1 MTICKGR
8 TVSITNR
15 LSFYDSAGLETK
27 QHYFIQSGCKNRALL
42 SQDLC
47 GSCLDKNEKLKELT
61 IKENILKDKEG
72 KRVWQPR
79 VLHGKIGETIPPWS
93 QIEDGEWYN
102 SMLKK
107 GFRKEVE
114 MVKEVVKPEATKV
127 TKVTKR
133 KAAIKKDKSTPSNVV
148 EELKPKMY
156 VDPSSREEV
165 VDIVQLAVKPI
176 TISGKQYY
184 YESNK
189 DKVYTLDYTY
199 VGRYDVKNEVLCTE
213 YPDSDSDPNLCS

>member
-1 MTICKGR
+1 MATCKGR
-8 TVSITNR
+8 SVSATKKET
-15 LSFYDSAGLETK
+15 FYDSSGLVTN
-27 QHYFIQSGCKNRALL
+27 QHYFIPLACISKSLINQE
-42 SQDLC
+42 LC
-47 GSCLDKNEKLKELT
+47 GSCLDKDEKLKELD
-61 IKENILKDKEG
+61 IQGHILKDKTK

-79 VLHGKIGETIPPWS
+79 VLHGKIGEPIPPWS

-114 MVKEVVKPEATKV
+114 MVKSGKKAVEEPKVAKTK
-127 TKVTKR
+127 TKKLPL
-133 KAAIKKDKSTPSNVV
+133 ASNVV

-156 VDPSSREEV
+156 VDPSKKEEV
-165 VDIVQLAVKPI
+165 YDIVELSVKPI
-176 TISGKQYY
+176 TIAGKQYY
-184 YESNK
+184 YESKK

-213 YPDSDSDPNLCS
+213 YPDSDSDPNF

>member
-1 MTICKGR
+1 MAICKGR
-8 TVSITNR
+8 TVSDTNR
-15 LSFYDSAGLETK
+15 VSFYDSAGLVTK
-27 QHYFIQSGCKNRALL
+27 QHYFIQSGCKNKSLL

-47 GSCLDKNEKLKELT
+47 GLCLDKHEKLKEVT
-61 IKENILKDKEG
+61 IKENILKTKDG

-79 VLHGKIGETIPPWS
+79 VLHGKIGEPIPPWS

-114 MVKEVVKPEATKV
+114 MAKEVKTEATKV
-127 TKVTKR
+127 AKVVRR
-133 KAAIKKDKSTPSNVV
+133 KPVAKKDKTTPSNVV

-156 VDPSSREEV
+156 VDPSIREEV
-165 VDIVQLAVKPI
+165 ADIVQLVVKPI
-176 TISGKQYY
+176 TISGRQYY

-189 DKVYTLDYTY
+189 DKVYTLDYSY

>member
-8 TVSITNR
+8 TVSDTNR

-27 QHYFIQSGCKNRALL
+27 QHYFIQSGCKNKSLV

-47 GSCLDKNEKLKELT
+47 GSCLDKHEKLKDLT
-61 IKENILKDKEG
+61 IKENILKTKDG

-79 VLHGKIGETIPPWS
+79 VLHGRIGEPIPPWS

-127 TKVTKR
+127 VKTKR
-133 KAAIKKDKSTPSNVV
+133 KAAVKKDKITPTNVV

-165 VDIVQLAVKPI
+165 VDIVQLTVKPI

-184 YESNK
+184 YEPNK

-199 VGRYDVKNEVLCTE
+199 IGRYDVKNEVLCTE
-213 YPDSDSDPNLCS
+213 YPDSDSDPNLGS